1 MRATRDKHPV
11 RAHTPTH
18 NASRSHQF
26 TLDCYRCL
34 HDQPEEPPQAPPL
47 PECAPLPNHTQ
58 HACGRCGPV
67 FARPCADSSTVFG
80 DAAAPAAGVAQDGN
94 RVETQF
100 LTLCEQCCGCSEWN
114 GGAYLVEDPNVR
126 RLGVFQVCDA
136 YAWPVHGQAACCG
149 NTVHGGW
156 RVCGCGYRR

>member
-11 RAHTPTH
+11 CTHPPFAH
-18 NASRSHQF
+18 NASRSHQL

-67 FARPCADSSTVFG
+67 FAQPCADSSTVFG
-80 DAAAPAAGVAQDGN
+80 DAAAPAAGIAQDGN

-136 YAWPVHGQAACCG
+136 NA
-149 NTVHGGW
+149 
-156 RVCGCGYRR
+156 